1 MEPRAADSP
10 RPPLALVVEDD
21 LRYVRQLRADLGLC
35 DCRAVIAGTGA
46 RGLDLCAAETPDVV
60 LLDLGLPDMDA
71 PTSLGQVRATC
82 DAPVIAMTPR
92 EDDRG
97 IARALDAGADDYL
110 PKPFD
115 AEQLRARLRAVLW
128 RAPATQAGA
137 PPPFESDGLCVDF
150 AAAKVTLNG
159 QPAAL
164 NASEYRLLR
173 FLARNRDR
181 VFTPAQLLDE
191 VWGPEYA
198 GDRHL
203 ARVYVRRVRER
214 IERDP
219 GDPRY
224 LVTKPGVGYML
235 RKHG

>member
-1 MEPRAADSP
+1 MERRVADSL
-10 RPPLALVVEDD
+10 RPPLALVIEDD

-35 DCRAVIAGTGA
+35 GCRVLIAGTGA
-46 RGLDLCAAETPDVV
+46 RGLDLCAAEAPDVI

-71 PTSLGQVRATC
+71 LTALGQVRAAC

-115 AEQLRARLRAVLW
+115 VDQLQARLRAVLW

-137 PPPFESDGLCVDF
+137 PPFESDGLCVDF
-150 AAAKVTLNG
+150 AAAEVTLNG

-181 VFTPAQLLDE
+181 VFTPAQLLEE
-191 VWGPEYA
+191 VWGLEYA

-203 ARVYVRRVRER
+203 ARVYVRRVRAK

-219 GDPRY
+219 GNPRY
-224 LVTKPGVGYML
+224 LVTRPGVGYML